1 METDIFFYRVDQNR
15 LFVLKHLICGLNSTL
30 RVLKVDLDPKDP
42 ARVIGLR
49 RSWDQMDFVKFLL
62 I

>member
-30 RVLKVDLDPKDP
+30 RVLKVDPDPKDP
-42 ARVIGLR
+42 A
-49 RSWDQMDFVKFLL
+49 
-62 I
+62 